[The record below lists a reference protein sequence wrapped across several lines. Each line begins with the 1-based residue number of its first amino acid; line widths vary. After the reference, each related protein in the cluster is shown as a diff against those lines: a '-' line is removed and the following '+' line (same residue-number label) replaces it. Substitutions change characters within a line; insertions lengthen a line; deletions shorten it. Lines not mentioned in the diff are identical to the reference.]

1 MDMPDIW
8 VVPPRRPLQPDA
20 DTRARLAASDI
31 DADEA

>member
-8 VVPPRRPLQPDA
+8 VVPPCRPLQPDA